1 MNKDLFQLV
10 VAVLAVIVLLGAAP
24 YFLLK
29 GLSDR
34 YAKAYAK
41 RIEKF
46 AFWTVRRT
54 AFLAFVRLP
63 VLLLR
68 GLLRLLEWLG
78 CRTRALLTRLLG

>member
-1 MNKDLFQLV
+1 MNKDLFQLI

-41 RIEKF
+41 RIEKL
-46 AFWTVRRT
+46 AFWSVRRT

-63 VLLLR
+63 VFLLR
-68 GLLRLLEWLG
+68 ALLRILEWLG
-78 CRTRALLTRLLG
+78 SWTRALLARLLG